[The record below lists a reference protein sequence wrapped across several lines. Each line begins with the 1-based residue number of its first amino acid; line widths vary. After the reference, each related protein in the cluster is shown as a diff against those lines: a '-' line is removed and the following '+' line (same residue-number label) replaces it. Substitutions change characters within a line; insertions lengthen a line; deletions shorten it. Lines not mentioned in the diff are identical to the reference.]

1 MSGSALAACNR
12 DRRQPSAGD
21 APIPRARNRS
31 LQFRNM
37 TGAIR
42 IRPAAA
48 RESERLTG
56 LAIRSKAHWGYSP
69 EFMRACRAE
78 LSVSPEAITHPRFEY
93 LVAESG
99 GGIVG
104 FCALARLS
112 VEEYELEALFVEPPH
127 IGRGVGPALIEAAQG
142 ACAGVRGAV
151 DPDPGRPECD
161 PLLPGRR
168 RDPGR

>member
-1 MSGSALAACNR
+1 
-12 DRRQPSAGD
+12 
-21 APIPRARNRS
+21 
-31 LQFRNM
+31 M

-127 IGRGVGPALIEAAQG
+127 IGRGVGRALIEAAKARARACGARSIRIQG
-142 ACAGVRGAV
+142 DPNATRFYRAAGGIRVGERES
-151 DPDPGRPECD
+151 DSIPGRWLPEYRIDLCPD
-161 PLLPGRR
+161 DVGQPP
-168 RDPGR
+168 DMAEKT